1 MLYNVLVETDLTPQR
16 IQRSARH
23 IIQSADANEAV
34 SEWRRA
40 LTTCDRSQLLP
51 LLYVANEALQN
62 VKRSS
67 RARDFLEAFAT
78 ILPSSMRDI
87 CSRDQSIVE
96 KVRRT
101 IKIWG
106 DRRVYSARFVAEIL
120 ASCDAF
126 RNNGSQSIPTTG
138 SAYKSKP
145 SVTPDASVAKD
156 ESGFD
161 KQDDVF
167 GDPKSKLLK
176 IDVEVGPS
184 VVQKRKRVVENDEAT
199 KTDFDFGSDDK
210 SETELDQDIL
220 PGTISGS
227 SHSNLFGGPKSI
239 KSLTALLAKLVS
251 IKSRSSVAA
260 SFPQN
265 IFDTKDAS
273 NLVGDELSD
282 QHTKLVEADAML
294 KEKREKIYQIAGE
307 KHEIERELVGFIDWL
322 KEDIET
328 GEKDIAR
335 CDELDNEINL
345 ISTLHGKVR
354 AVREKK
360 IKVEAEQR
368 EAEALEAK
376 REQQKQEDLERKKDL
391 EEQLAKNKEAG
402 PGMVWNAATREFQSV
417 HDHTE
422 DSWR

>member
-422 DSWR
+422 DSW